1 MTTTNARDPRYK
13 LWAILILLLC
23 AIAAILSS
31 CAVIKHKS
39 SKSSSIDSVSR
50 KSSSLIDSS
59 AGGLLSKT
67 NSTEQ
72 SDWWRTTVQF
82 PRDTNITNIY
92 NYPQKPATIIY
103 EGGKETKQTQTLDSG
118 WFKNAL
124 SNMTLQVD
132 SLSKRLEESNKDK
145 KSKPSIWLYVAIV
158 AGIWLAWKGIGLA
171 WTWFTGK
178 YHLLIPKNK
187 V

>member
-1 MTTTNARDPRYK
+1 MKLVLK
-13 LWAILILLLC
+13 LWVILLL
-23 AIAAILSS
+23 ILAFIMVVLFNS
-31 CAVIKHKS
+31 CAVVKHKS
-39 SKSSSIDSVSR
+39 SKASQTDSVSR
-50 KSSSLIDSS
+50 KSSSLTDSGT
-59 AGGLLSKT
+59 GGLLSKT

-72 SDWWRTTVQF
+72 SDWWRTTVQY

-145 KSKPSIWLYVAIV
+145 KSKPTIWLYVAIV
-158 AGIWLAWKGIGLA
+158 AGILIAWKGIGLA

-178 YHLLIPKNK
+178 YSILIPKNK

>member
-1 MTTTNARDPRYK
+1 MK
-13 LWAILILLLC
+13 LVLKFWVILLL
-23 AIAAILSS
+23 ILAFIVIVLFNS
-31 CAVIKHKS
+31 CAVVKHKS
-39 SKSSSIDSVSR
+39 SKDSRTDSVSR
-50 KSSSLIDSS
+50 KASSLTDSS

-124 SNMTLQVD
+124 SNMSSQVD

-145 KSKPSIWLYVAIV
+145 KSKSTIWLYVAIA
-158 AGIWLAWKGIGLA
+158 AGILIAWKGIGFV

-187 V
+187 A